1 MRGRLRRERGVQEA
15 WQGPLVQQTSNQ
27 LSFTAVMHCLA
38 YLFLVRAERFGLQ
51 SSLEHTLL
59 AVDYKPYDNRNKGFS
74 VLSFSTTYYWLAIK
88 LLLPCRWP
96 VIDHLLAVCWSYID
110 VILAIHRLR
119 LTAQIAEKSED
130 LEIKML

>member
-1 MRGRLRRERGVQEA
+1 MAGTTCATDVELAVIHRCDALSGIPVSGKGRKVWLIV
-15 WQGPLVQQTSNQ
+15 VS
-27 LSFTAVMHCLA
+27 
-38 YLFLVRAERFGLQ
+38 RA
-51 SSLEHTLL
+51 HALL
-59 AVDYKPYDNRNKGFS
+59 AVDYKPYNNRNKGFS

-130 LEIKML
+130 LEIKMLYIDND